1 MTARSLSPVYNAVRF
16 AREWGAT
23 GLRAGLCLLGTLE
36 VSPAQTLLSARGK
49 IT

>member
-1 MTARSLSPVYNAVRF
+1 MVARPASAVYNAVRF
-16 AREWGAT
+16 VRGEGAT